1 MYDFY
6 NSIENFLF
14 YSYDPYFRRIIG
26 LRAKFWI
33 QEGSKQVFWHTKI
46 YIPVIRATI
55 WKVQNGKKMSMVD
68 YNNKMSI
75 RSWKSYIVVSV
86 HGPLFSDQCSVT
98 YILVHYFSS
107 VLTMILKQKLR
118 RILPNF
124 GFFFSS
130 CNIIGYY
137 ILRCVSTMYLIPV
150 LSCTTSDTQCS
161 KSRAIILQKHSRQ

>member
-68 YNNKMSI
+68 YNNTCPKGFGL
-75 RSWKSYIVVSV
+75 KLAKL
-86 HGPLFSDQCSVT
+86 GLKTPL
-98 YILVHYFSS
+98 
-107 VLTMILKQKLR
+107 KK
-118 RILPNF
+118 
-124 GFFFSS
+124 
-130 CNIIGYY
+130 
-137 ILRCVSTMYLIPV
+137 
-150 LSCTTSDTQCS
+150 
-161 KSRAIILQKHSRQ
+161 